1 MPYTSEANPIEKA
14 WAVAK
19 NYVASHNTA
28 RFTATT
34 LRGLLLNGMY
44 GDGAG
49 HAGVTPPLCAA
60 FFAHS
65 VKYVDEWVRTHPRLR
80 ALFAGA
86 KRGSAELSVT
96 NLTAALRAK
105 YSGVVRAHGAYG
117 MDGHNSLCDE
127 DNAEHVVG

>member
-44 GDGAG
+44 GDDAG

-60 FFAHS
+60 FFAHC
-65 VKYVDEWVRTHPRLR
+65 VKYVDNWVRAQPRLR
-80 ALFAGA
+80 SLFAGA
-86 KRGSAELSVT
+86 KRGSGELSVT
-96 NLTAALRAK
+96 KLTAALRAK

-117 MDGHNSLCDE
+117 MNGHGSTE
-127 DNAEHVVG
+127 DDDSAEHA